1 MRQRKGQSLIRVP
14 IVYRVLDMS
23 RMTLCV
29 NADLMGRANSSA
41 WKSDS
46 LGSIRTCYEA
56 AVFSRG
62 AILPRKRRIEMKI
75 SELKAA
81 RRLITK
87 VLANPDLEPG
97 HRHQL
102 RKASM
107 ELSRIAQSGK
117 LDRHRVFRVVEI
129 VSRVLLDHI
138 ESRNVIR

>member
-1 MRQRKGQSLIRVP
+1 MLGLCPLCQS
-14 IVYRVLDMS
+14 RVLEMPRTNVRERDPK
-23 RMTLCV
+23 
-29 NADLMGRANSSA
+29 GRATLSA
-41 WKSDS
+41 WKSVS
-46 LGSIRTCYEA
+46 LGSVRTRYEA

-62 AILPRKRRIEMKI
+62 AILPRNRRNEMKFN
-75 SELKAA
+75 ELKAA

-87 VLANPDLEPG
+87 VLANPDMEPG

-102 RKASM
+102 RKANM

-138 ESRNVIR
+138 ESRNKIR